1 MRGPQLPAQM
11 LLELARD
18 ARARA
23 EEVRT
28 RAETFH
34 DADAKQKLLEIAVK
48 YEKLAEQLEQAA
60 RD

>member
-1 MRGPQLPAQM
+1 MPDQTLVS
-11 LLELARD
+11 LAGD

-34 DADAKQKLLEIAVK
+34 DAEAKQRMLEIAAK
-48 YEKLAEQLEQAA
+48 YEKLAERLEQAA
-60 RD
+60 K

>member
-1 MRGPQLPAQM
+1 MPRQM

-28 RAETFH
+28 RADTFH

-60 RD
+60 SD